1 MSYCSKTDLENAF
14 GATLIIELTDDSG
27 TGSAD
32 ATKVTRAIADADAV
46 IDAHLRAHY
55 DVPLDTTP
63 DLIRKLS
70 KDLAIFVLYQR
81 RASAFEIPEWM
92 IVNHRDAMS
101 MLGLLRKGEMD
112 LGVEPPPAASSAE
125 VATTDGPDRLFTA
138 DTMEDF

>member
-1 MSYCSKTDLENAF
+1 VAYCIQTDLENAF
-14 GATLIIELTDDSG
+14 GATLIVELTDDSG

-32 ATKVTRAIADADAV
+32 AARVARAIADADAT

-55 DVPLDTTP
+55 DVPLATTP

-81 RASAFEIPEWM
+81 RAAAFEMPEWM
-92 IVNHRDAMS
+92 LVNHRDAMT
-101 MLGLLRKGEMD
+101 MLGLIRKGEVD

-125 VATTDGPDRLFTA
+125 VATSEGPTRLFTT